1 MIREE
6 TKIIL
11 IPAVL
16 LFLVFAFGIY
26 EGLTYAN

>member
-11 IPAVL
+11 EFI
-16 LFLVFAFGIY
+16 I
-26 EGLTYAN
+26 